1 MSRFMLNLQHV
12 DSRNRDHTS
21 TLDEIT
27 IQSEGSNSILFQR
40 MIGSLG
46 SSVTDESTTMPGDD
60 EELVDGQFD
69 GDFDEVRP

>member
-46 SSVTDESTTMPGDD
+46 SSVTDESTTMPDDGD
-60 EELVDGQFD
+60 ELVYGQFD
-69 GDFDEVRP
+69 GDLDEVMP